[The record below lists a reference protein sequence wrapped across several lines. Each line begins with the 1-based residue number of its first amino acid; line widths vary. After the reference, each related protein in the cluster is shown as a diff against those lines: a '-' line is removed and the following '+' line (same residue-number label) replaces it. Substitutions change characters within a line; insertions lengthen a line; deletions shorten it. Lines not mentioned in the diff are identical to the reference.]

1 MSSTDQ
7 EKISRH
13 CFAVLVANE
22 PGVLARV
29 IGLFCGRGYNIE
41 SLTVDEVDPKQHLS
55 RITIVSCGTPMILA
69 QIEAQLARLVCVRE
83 VVNLSTQG
91 QFVESCLAFL
101 KLTSDPK
108 TIKKAIA
115 LAKKD
120 GATVAKQTAKTT
132 ILQFSAPRKKI
143 DALIKK
149 LRPLGLVETA
159 STGSMAMGTGSKVF
173 GAKRKDT

>member
-1 MSSTDQ
+1 MSPDQ
-7 EKISRH
+7 EKLSRH

-29 IGLFCGRGYNIE
+29 IGLFSGRGYNIE
-41 SLTVDEVDPKQHLS
+41 SLTVDEIDPKQHLS
-55 RITIVSCGTPMILA
+55 RITIVSCGTPMILS

-83 VVNLSTQG
+83 VANLSTQG

-101 KLTSDPK
+101 KLAGEPK

-120 GATVAKQTAKTT
+120 GATIAKQSAKAT
-132 ILQFSAPRKKI
+132 ILQLAAPHKTI
-143 DALIKK
+143 DALIRK
-149 LRPLGLVETA
+149 LRPLGLAEIA
-159 STGSMAMGTGSKVF
+159 RTGSIAMSASAKVF
-173 GAKRKDT
+173 GVKNKD